1 MMCLYTLF
9 DTLYLRCD
17 GPSGA
22 IRSFRNALQTDRKA
36 KFGVF
41 FRAGFFFSLSWIGFF
56 TPLHYRGTAKLPPI
70 ILTGLRFRKRPGLEL
85 TTKLS
90 TG

>member
-41 FRAGFFFSLSWIGFF
+41 LGLVFSF
-56 TPLHYRGTAKLPPI
+56 H
-70 ILTGLRFRKRPGLEL
+70 
-85 TTKLS
+85 
-90 TG
+90 